1 MVRKSFFYFIVLKTY
16 TRTHQR
22 IQEVNDNIITK
33 QNEAQ
38 IHNNH
43 VRFLK
48 EQESGSNRKPRTII
62 VLAPKNLAKTSDNYK
77 CLLREC
83 HSTSESEWVINLEMR
98 ENNDNFIA
106 DSIITQQ
113 TSPSLYDYSIIKHL
127 YSEIELFLKF
137 SMLKN
142 CNKILDYL
150 KQNFGSSNG
159 DTSIKYDEYSSNQ
172 LQIEELIDNKK
183 TKSENKNLFGNQ
195 IKAIFNIKEDKI
207 KDMNV
212 MISDRFIEIK
222 HYCRDFYYLL
232 EIKREE

>member
-1 MVRKSFFYFIVLKTY
+1 M
-16 TRTHQR
+16 
-22 IQEVNDNIITK
+22 
-33 QNEAQ
+33 
-38 IHNNH
+38 
-43 VRFLK
+43 RFLK

-62 VLAPKNLAKTSDNYK
+62 VLAPKNLEKTSGNYK

-83 HSTSESEWVINLEMR
+83 HSTSESDLVINLEMR
-98 ENNDNFIA
+98 VNNDNFIV

-150 KQNFGSSNG
+150 NQNFGSCNG
-159 DTSIKYDEYSSNQ
+159 DASIKYDDYSSNQ

-195 IKAIFNIKEDKI
+195 IKAIFNMKEDKM

-212 MISDRFIEIK
+212 MISNLFIEIT
-222 HYCRDFYYLL
+222 HFFRDFCYLL
-232 EIKREE
+232 EIKKEE